1 MLLDVVDQ
9 VLIGGYFIR
18 GGSAVVG
25 YLGMGARLLYSGK
38 LYAYAYWILLGVVV
52 LWGFAAGIF

>member
-1 MLLDVVDQ
+1 
-9 VLIGGYFIR
+9 
-18 GGSAVVG
+18 VVG